1 VKLKEKWGNLFDGYP
16 INSLCDL
23 YRFEAETCRNGPRRY
38 CGKYR
43 WQLRLKGKDQFS
55 TLRWIRMVKCP
66 ECGKENIHPDKEL
79 ENQIFKISAYTCL
92 NCGTQFKSQG

>member
-1 VKLKEKWGNLFDGYP
+1 MTFIDLKQKP
-16 INSLCDL
+16 
-23 YRFEAETCRNGPRRY
+23 AEMDPLDTVANTVG
-38 CGKYR
+38 
-43 WQLRLKGKDQFS
+43 QLRLKGKDQFS